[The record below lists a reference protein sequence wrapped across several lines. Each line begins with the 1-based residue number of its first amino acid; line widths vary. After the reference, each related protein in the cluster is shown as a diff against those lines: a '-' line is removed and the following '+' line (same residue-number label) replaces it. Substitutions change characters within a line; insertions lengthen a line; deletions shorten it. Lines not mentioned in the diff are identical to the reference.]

1 MESSGLEWQKYQQ
14 SGFPADVPVESVDQ
28 AQRPDIGQ
36 GGDRPTWSAPNANSV
51 GGVLW
56 VEPVGS
62 LLRLS

>member
-1 MESSGLEWQKYQQ
+1 MFQLNQLT
-14 SGFPADVPVESVDQ
+14 
-28 AQRPDIGQ
+28 RPRDPDDIGQ